1 MVRASGGAFP
11 ARPAMASCA
20 CARAKTASAGHG
32 TLAASTR
39 AALEVPSPYRPRPTA
54 SPQSIEVPSPPR
66 PRPSASPQSMRRLR
80 TNTSP
85 RAAPSAR
92 AAPCASCP
100 RAASCGSAASA
111 ATAAICA
118 ACESGLGRA
127 AAGKRSAWR
136 SAGALA
142 GAAAAAC
149 TPRRPSP
156 RLAARRFRAGRAPA
170 PRSAARASR
179 PPQGRH
185 AGRAP
190 EGAPRLGR
198 RPTRGSVRAQSRLC
212 SQVLECEKVGG
223 PVRFRELSY

>member
-1 MVRASGGAFP
+1 M
-11 ARPAMASCA
+11 
-20 CARAKTASAGHG
+20 
-32 TLAASTR
+32 AASTR
-39 AALEVPSPYRPRPTA
+39 AALEVPSPYRPRPTVF
-54 SPQSIEVPSPPR
+54 PQSIEVPSPPR
-66 PRPSASPQSMRRLR
+66 PRPTVSPQSMRRLR
-80 TNTSP
+80 TNTNP

-92 AAPCASCP
+92 AAPYASCP

-111 ATAAICA
+111 ATAAICD
-118 ACESGLGRA
+118 ACESGLGLGRA

-136 SAGALA
+136 SAWRSAGARA

-149 TPRRPSP
+149 TPRRPSH

-170 PRSAARASR
+170 PRSAACASR
-179 PPQGRH
+179 PPRGRH

-190 EGAPRLGR
+190 EGAPRLGL

-223 PVRFRELSY
+223 PVRFRELSFI

>member
-20 CARAKTASAGHG
+20 CVRAKTASAAHG
-32 TLAASTR
+32 TLAASTQ
-39 AALEVPSPYRPRPTA
+39 AAL
-54 SPQSIEVPSPPR
+54 EVPSPPR
-66 PRPSASPQSMRRLR
+66 PRPTVSPLSMSRFR
-80 TNTSP
+80 TSTNP
-85 RAAPSAR
+85 RTAPSAR
-92 AAPCASCP
+92 AVPCASCP

-111 ATAAICA
+111 ATAAICD
-118 ACESGLGRA
+118 ACVSGLGSA

-136 SAGALA
+136 SAGARA

-149 TPRRPSP
+149 TPRRPSR

-185 AGRAP
+185 ADRAPGRAP
-190 EGAPRLGR
+190 RLAL
-198 RPTRGSVRAQSRLC
+198 RPTRGSVHAQSRLC
-212 SQVLECEKVGG
+212 SHQVLECVKSSAVGA
-223 PVRFRELSY
+223 RCLRELLVPSEHVRRSGAA